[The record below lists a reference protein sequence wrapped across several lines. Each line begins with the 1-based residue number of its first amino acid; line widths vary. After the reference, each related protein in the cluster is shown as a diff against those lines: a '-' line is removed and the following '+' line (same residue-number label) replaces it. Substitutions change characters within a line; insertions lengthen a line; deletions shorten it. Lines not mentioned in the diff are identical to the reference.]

1 MRCEYCGY
9 IGEKEDFEEGK
20 YGFWCP
26 MCDGVLYKEGKE
38 SFSQT
43 HVILEQSKLK
53 NSTPVQKSKLKK
65 RLSPLRYPGGKSKL
79 IDQLLPYIQDKECFV
94 EAFCGGS
101 SLGLA
106 LLDAGKIHK
115 LVLNDLD
122 RNVYAFWKIVCSN
135 QYKELNDKI
144 LEYSPIKETYFAYQ
158 ERLKSS
164 DLSDLDRAFYF
175 LVINRCSFSG
185 IQMANTKSDMK
196 DRWIPKSLTERI
208 KKIHSMSD
216 YIEVRNNDAMELIE
230 EMYWNPKNCIFI
242 DPPYIEKGDQL
253 YPVKFHLHQELAELI
268 TDLLREFPGCAD
280 LLLTYDD
287 QEILHQ
293 LYNQNHIGIHIIG
306 RNYSCRR

>member
-185 IQMANTKSDMK
+185 IQMAN
-196 DRWIPKSLTERI
+196 PNER
-208 KKIHSMSD
+208 SMDS
-216 YIEVRNNDAMELIE
+216 
-230 EMYWNPKNCIFI
+230 
-242 DPPYIEKGDQL
+242 
-253 YPVKFHLHQELAELI
+253 
-268 TDLLREFPGCAD
+268 
-280 LLLTYDD
+280 
-287 QEILHQ
+287 
-293 LYNQNHIGIHIIG
+293 
-306 RNYSCRR
+306 

>member
-20 YGFWCP
+20 DGFWCP

-185 IQMANTKSDMK
+185 
-196 DRWIPKSLTERI
+196 
-208 KKIHSMSD
+208 MSD

-293 LYNQNHIGIHIIG
+293 LYNQNHI
-306 RNYSCRR
+306 

>member
-115 LVLNDLD
+115 LVLNDLIVMFTHFG
-122 RNVYAFWKIVCSN
+122 RLYA
-135 QYKELNDKI
+135 
-144 LEYSPIKETYFAYQ
+144 
-158 ERLKSS
+158 
-164 DLSDLDRAFYF
+164 
-175 LVINRCSFSG
+175 VIN
-185 IQMANTKSDMK
+185 TK
-196 DRWIPKSLTERI
+196 
-208 KKIHSMSD
+208 
-216 YIEVRNNDAMELIE
+216 N
-230 EMYWNPKNCIFI
+230 
-242 DPPYIEKGDQL
+242 
-253 YPVKFHLHQELAELI
+253 
-268 TDLLREFPGCAD
+268 
-280 LLLTYDD
+280 
-287 QEILHQ
+287 
-293 LYNQNHIGIHIIG
+293 
-306 RNYSCRR
+306 

>member
-20 YGFWCP
+20 DGFWCP
-26 MCDGVLYKEGKE
+26 MCDGFLYKEGKE
-38 SFSQT
+38 TFSQT
-43 HVILEQSKLK
+43 HVILEQPKLK
-53 NSTPVQKSKLKK
+53 NSISVQKSKLKK

-79 IDQLLPYIQDKECFV
+79 IDQLLLYIRNKECFV

-106 LLDAGKIHK
+106 LLEAGKIHK

-144 LEYSPIKETYFAYQ
+144 LEYSPTKETYFAYQ

-185 IQMANTKSDMK
+185 IQMANPKSNMK
-196 DRWIPKSLTERI
+196 DRI
-208 KKIHSMSD
+208 D
-216 YIEVRNNDAMELIE
+216 VRNNDAMELIE

>member
-20 YGFWCP
+20 DGFWCP

-122 RNVYAFWKIVCSN
+122 R
-135 QYKELNDKI
+135 
-144 LEYSPIKETYFAYQ
+144 
-158 ERLKSS
+158 
-164 DLSDLDRAFYF
+164 AFYF

-185 IQMANTKSDMK
+185 IQMANPKSDMK